1 MTLIRFTFLLLA
13 VTLFQVGIVLAIPNI
28 VPVNDTIKAIVF
40 FATITAAIY
49 PIARFGRNHS
59 DPSMFINTAYISI
72 GLRFVMSLCYV
83 VYYKYTHM
91 GYSKAFIISFF
102 ISYVFYTIF
111 EITSLT
117 AKLRPNSKEKNS
129 SNESTNI

>member
-13 VTLFQVGIVLAIPNI
+13 VTLFQIGIVLAIPNL

-40 FATITAAIY
+40 FATITAAIS

-72 GLRFVMSLCYV
+72 GLRFIMSLV
-83 VYYKYTHM
+83 MWFITNTHTRVILKPSLFHFLLAM
-91 GYSKAFIISFF
+91 FF
-102 ISYVFYTIF
+102 TQY
-111 EITSLT
+111 L
-117 AKLRPNSKEKNS
+117 KLQA
-129 SNESTNI
+129 